1 MFYNSVTDA
10 HNISS
15 GVIIEVFNPDSQW
28 NALWKSQTSGIAL
41 RLEHYAWTETD
52 IHTISW
58 VMVKIKTT
66 SSRWDS
72 RKSLQQTNRK
82 RTRQF
87 WQPCISCWI
96 STRSTNGISICT
108 FLPYGKGFSGLQ
120 ESPYDDAIKPVRDYK
135 TGITVARN
143 GLMNAAEW
151 LKQCLEIAKTG

>member
-1 MFYNSVTDA
+1 MFYNSVTDG
-10 HNISS
+10 HSISS
-15 GVIIEVFNPDSQW
+15 AAIIEVFNPYSQW
-28 NALWKSQTSGIAL
+28 NVLWKSKTSDIAL
-41 RLEHYAWTETD
+41 RLEQYAWTETD
-52 IHTISW
+52 IRTISW

-72 RKSLQQTNRK
+72 RKIFQQTNRK

-87 WQPCISCWI
+87 CQPGISCWI
-96 STRSTNGISICT
+96 STRSTNGIVICT
-108 FLPYGKGFSGLQ
+108 CLTYGKGFSDLQ

-143 GLMNAAEW
+143 GLMKAAEW